1 MSLFLANII
10 GWVIANWR
18 LMAIVAAVVGFLILF
33 GFVMQSC
40 EKKPVFDEQ
49 KIEQAKQAIAE
60 KDRQAMVEILAQ
72 SELAEKKINANL
84 ANAETE
90 KLNTLEATRIRTS
103 SMSNDEL
110 AQELERRLN
119 K

>member
-1 MSLFLANII
+1 MFIDESELNNLEESII
-10 GWVIANWR
+10 VQPKNR
-18 LMAIVAAVVGFLILF
+18 MVELIKSF
-33 GFVMQSC
+33 ESPN
-40 EKKPVFDEQ
+40 EIIKEDKKKPVDEK
-49 KIEQAKQAIAE
+49 KIEQSKQAIAE

-110 AQELERRLN
+110 AQELERRL

>member
-40 EKKPVFDEQ
+40 EKKPVLDDVQIQ
-49 KIEQAKQAIAE
+49 KNQDAVASGEREKMEEALVESRVTEKQ
-60 KDRQAMVEILAQ
+60 
-72 SELAEKKINANL
+72 INANRADADNQRLKAKDDARKEARAMSNEDL
-84 ANAETE
+84 A
-90 KLNTLEATRIRTS
+90 KTLEG
-103 SMSNDEL
+103 L
-110 AQELERRLN
+110 